1 MGKEPIPNVGAAN
14 PEVMQLVAEK
24 WMAAAKAMG
33 VNLIGFDPQAPL
45 ADRVAWALSQGL
57 QIGCIL
63 ARFSSKLQH
72 STTAQAIECAEY
84 AAKHGIYVPPEYLC
98 VDEAKSGRKVRR
110 DGLKRL
116 QALLENSA
124 ASVMLVYKVSRLF
137 RKAYKGLQFFTEE
150 VIERKKRAISI
161 SQGIDTADGLAW
173 KALAYMHG
181 MCDEMLLDSIADHV
195 RSGLKDLFR
204 QGYVTGPLTVGYE
217 PTEVPGAPPTNNGKP
232 RTMPK
237 VADATKELIVQH
249 FQWISEG
256 MSIREGW
263 RRWVRAGGPKDP
275 RSTSRYMTYSAYR
288 RMLSNP
294 RYLGV
299 WAFGRKRSRW
309 SNKKDYNTQELMPN
323 TEVTVVQ
330 SEELRIVSDELFNRV
345 QAILATK
352 SGRAPGPRRRDK
364 VPELWDLVTDCFF
377 CAACTEEVGEDIRM
391 YQCGAKG
398 NGMRCKLD
406 GSCKCQA
413 MIRRR
418 DAVQAVCD
426 ELTRLIVQDKPLL
439 NEAFAEAKVLET
451 AGNPE
456 LEAQLDVLGRRLSVL
471 DRKISDLHELLGVG
485 SDQECAETKDLL
497 RAAKTERAQRRSEHD
512 RLKALIAAQHF
523 TVTVEQVEDVFS
535 RFSELLTGGAG
546 GRLGAD
552 VVHHA
557 VNVFRLLTGGR
568 VMVVVEPRSGRKT
581 ANVRGTFTPQLLSAI
596 QHMLH
601 DPRSLTPPPMDEVT
615 IWLRKPP
622 QVDRLAPI
630 VHDLVD
636 VQGMSF
642 RAVEPILR
650 EQGYK
655 LNRGTVT
662 TAYRRYYQMIGQPV
676 PRLPYNNGHTRRS
689 R

>member
-1 MGKEPIPNVGAAN
+1 MGKTPIPNEGAAN

-24 WMAAAKAMG
+24 WMAAAKTAG
-33 VNLIGFDPQAPL
+33 VNLIGFDPLTPL
-45 ADRVAWALSQGL
+45 ADRIAWALSQGL
-57 QIGCIL
+57 AIACVL

-84 AAKHGIYVPPEYLC
+84 AAKHGIYVPPEFLC

-116 QALLENSA
+116 QALLDSSV

-150 VIERKKRAISI
+150 VVERKKRAISI
-161 SQGIDTADGLAW
+161 SQGIDTADTLAW
-173 KALAYMHG
+173 KPLAYMHG

-217 PTEVPGAPPTNNGKP
+217 PAEVPGAPPTNNGKP

-237 VADATKELIVQH
+237 ASDAVKGLIVQH
-249 FQWISEG
+249 FQWIAEG

-263 RRWVRAGGPKDP
+263 RRWVSAGGPKDP
-275 RSTSRYMTYSAYR
+275 RSTSRHMTYSAYR

-294 RYLGV
+294 RYLGI

-309 SNKKDYNTQELMPN
+309 SNKKDYNTQELMPD

-330 SEELRIVSDELFNRV
+330 SEELRIVSNELYYRV
-345 QAILATK
+345 EAVLATK
-352 SGRAPGPRRRDK
+352 TGRDPGPRRHDK

-377 CAACTEEVGEDIRM
+377 CAACTEAEGEDIRM

-398 NGMRCKLD
+398 NGMRCKRDVL
-406 GSCKCQA
+406 CICQA

-418 DAVQAVCD
+418 EAVKAVSE
-426 ELTRLIVQDKPLL
+426 ELTRLIAQDKSLL
-439 NEAFAEAKVLET
+439 HEVFATAQVLET
-451 AGNPE
+451 ASNPQFQGQMDN
-456 LEAQLDVLGRRLSVL
+456 LVRRLSVL
-471 DRKISDLHELLGVG
+471 DRKVSDLHELLGVG
-485 SDQECAETKDLL
+485 SDEERTETKDLL
-497 RAAKTERAQRRSEHD
+497 RATMAERSQRRVEHD
-512 RLKALIAAQHF
+512 RLKSLIAAQHF
-523 TVTVEQVEDVFS
+523 NVTAEQVDDVLS
-535 RFSELLTGGAG
+535 RFGELLSNGAA
-546 GRLGAD
+546 GRLGED
-552 VVHHA
+552 VIHHA

-568 VMVVVEPRSGRKT
+568 ILVLVEPRPGRKT
-581 ANVRGTFTPQLLSAI
+581 ANVRGVFTPQLFSAI
-596 QHMLH
+596 QHTMN
-601 DPRSLTPPPMDEVT
+601 DPRILTSPPMDEVT
-615 IWLRKPP
+615 IWLRQPP
-622 QVDRLAPI
+622 QVDRLTSI
-630 VHDLVD
+630 VHELVD
-636 VQGMSF
+636 VQGLSF
-642 RAVEPILR
+642 RAAEPILR
-650 EQGYK
+650 DQGYK